1 MLAKR
6 CSSDR
11 CWLRR
16 GRVLRVRYRGR
27 AQGRVLER
35 SNNKAS
41 IEGGLQVLRNHMS
54 PKRNQR
60 SSQRLKELRMSQFRF
75 KIAKRWAV
83 GPLFMLTGM
92 VRATIVLQNPEEARK
107 TSHPPGKRPATKK
120 QGLESHKNPEV
131 QNSKLKKWP
140 QMTTMILRVDHRTI
154 QKDPATEKAQMMM
167 PRRLLSLPLV
177 TPTMSTLWPIMVILI
192 LGISVIF
199 LMSRLRRR
207 HWICGRRL

>member
-1 MLAKR
+1 ME
-6 CSSDR
+6 
-11 CWLRR
+11 RR
-16 GRVLRVRYRGR
+16 
-27 AQGRVLER
+27 
-35 SNNKAS
+35 NNKAR
-41 IEGGLQVLRNHMS
+41 IEGGHQVLRNHMMNTS

-75 KIAKRWAV
+75 KIQLKTAKRWAV

-92 VRATIVLQNPEEARK
+92 VRATIVLQNLEEARK
-107 TSHPPGKRPATKK
+107 TSHSPGKRPATKK
-120 QGLESHKNPEV
+120 QGLESHKNPEL

-167 PRRLLSLPLV
+167 PRRLLILPLA

-199 LMSRLRRR
+199 LISRPSRKR
-207 HWICGRRL
+207 WICGRRL